1 MLRTLRRLSEAP
13 EWSHLIMMEMRI
25 SSFAALLSAALY
37 ATVSRSAS
45 AQSAAGSIRLGVRF
59 VRDSFKTSN
68 ALALHSQLVQSD
80 VTWKTVENRKG
91 WCGDLTTALGC
102 VTEISFLGCVRP

>member
-13 EWSHLIMMEMRI
+13 EWSHLTMIEMRI
-25 SSFAALLSAALY
+25 SSFAALLSAALF

-68 ALALHSQLVQSD
+68 ALALHSQLVQTD
-80 VTWKTVENRKG
+80 VTW
-91 WCGDLTTALGC
+91 
-102 VTEISFLGCVRP
+102 